1 MIGFISGIIKA
12 KNANSIILLTTSGVG
27 YKVSVSSITIS
38 KLKVDDSVELF
49 IHTHVRED
57 QISLFGFL
65 TESDLN
71 VFEMLITVSGVGPKT
86 ALNIFGAGNGEK
98 IKHAIGSRDKLFF
111 KGVSGL
117 GTKTT
122 EKIFV
127 DLKNKVDEL
136 PDAVNGELT
145 GSAEEA
151 MSALMNLG
159 YQRHEIFDFFKR
171 NPGVE
176 EEKVE
181 AIVKKFLKK

>member
-1 MIGFISGIIKA
+1 M
-12 KNANSIILLTTSGVG
+12 
-27 YKVSVSSITIS
+27 

-57 QISLFGFL
+57 QISLFGFVAQG
-65 TESDLN
+65 DLD

-86 ALNIFGAGNGEK
+86 ALNIFGAGDGEK
-98 IKHAIGSRDKLFF
+98 IKRAIGSRDKIFF

-127 DLKNKVDEL
+127 ELKNKVDEL
-136 PDAVNGELT
+136 PEVVNGELT

-151 MSALMNLG
+151 MSALINLG
-159 YQRHEIFDFFKR
+159 YQKYEIFDFFKR
-171 NPGVE
+171 NESMKEKTVE
-176 EEKVE
+176 E
-181 AIVKKFLKK
+181 IVKGFLKK